1 MQERALRKVL
11 LVQAIEETDRSGEVL
26 PNPSRIEA
34 TRAVI
39 GNSPPAVETQAEAP
53 LSSATEWFL
62 IRRAE
67 ILLRS
72 LLSRSPG
79 IAHVLAVAGGVTPLD
94 RGTLVL
100 AFVAGMA
107 LSMLDGGRSIN
118 IFAPPLVGLIAW
130 NLLIYIL
137 LFAGTRGKR
146 TGGKPATS
154 WFGSF
159 YASRVRNRIDALLGH
174 STRFN
179 APLAP
184 GLRRFAGDWWD
195 IAQPLFR
202 VRARR
207 LLHMAAALTALGLV
221 AGYYIRGFVLRSGAG
236 WSGNSFIGPE
246 TAHALLVVLYGPA
259 SVVSGIPIPSAEAIG
274 ASRWTAAS
282 VGAGDAAAWL
292 HLIAW
297 TAALYIVLP
306 RLLAALLS
314 TLALWKVSR
323 QLQLPPGLSGY
334 VRTLLAS
341 ARDGTVSNDSNQEM
355 EK

>member
-1 MQERALRKVL
+1 MHERALRKVL

-26 PNPSRIEA
+26 PLAERLEA
-34 TRAVI
+34 TRAII
-39 GNSPPAVETQAEAP
+39 GNNPPAVETQAEAP

-62 IRRAE
+62 IQRAE
-67 ILLRS
+67 VLLRS
-72 LLSRSPG
+72 LRTRSPG
-79 IAHVLAVAGGVTPLD
+79 IEHVLAVAGGVTPLD
-94 RGTLVL
+94 RGMLVL
-100 AFVAGMA
+100 AFAAGMT

-118 IFAPPLVGLIAW
+118 IFALPLVGLIAW

-137 LFAGTRGKR
+137 LLAGTRGER
-146 TGGKPATS
+146 TGRKPATS

-159 YASRVRNRIDALLGH
+159 YASRVRNRIDGLLGH

-184 GLRRFAGDWWD
+184 GLRRFAADWWE

-207 LLHMAAALTALGLV
+207 LLHVAAALAAVGLV
-221 AGYYIRGFVLRSGAG
+221 AGYYIRGFVLRSAAG
-236 WSGNSFIGPE
+236 WAGNSFIGPE
-246 TAHALLVVLYGPA
+246 SAHALLVVLYGPA
-259 SVVSGIPIPSAEAIG
+259 SLVSGIPIPSAESIG
-274 ASRWTAAS
+274 AARWTAPS
-282 VGAGDAAAWL
+282 VGGGDAAAWL

-297 TAALYIVLP
+297 TAGLYIVLP

-323 QLQLPPGLSGY
+323 RLPLPPGLSGY
-334 VRTLLAS
+334 VRTLFAS
-341 ARDGTVSNDSNQEM
+341 ARSRTV
-355 EK
+355 